1 MARVNFGMI
10 EHYLSIYN
18 ANAYDCKLPKLEVK
32 RQCGYNCIL
41 SEDNGGFFYRS
52 GLSTREC
59 YEVIYALATMT
70 GISKRGL
77 ALTSDYC

>member
-1 MARVNFGMI
+1 MI